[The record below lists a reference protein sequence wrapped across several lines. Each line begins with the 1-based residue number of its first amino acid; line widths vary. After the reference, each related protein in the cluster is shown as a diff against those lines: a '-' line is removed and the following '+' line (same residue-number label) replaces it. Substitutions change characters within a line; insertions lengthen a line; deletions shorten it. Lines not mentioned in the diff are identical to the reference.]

1 MTNKLIQQKYFNIGK
16 CIYCGGAFDKLT
28 DEHVIPFALGG
39 TMVLHN
45 ASCEE
50 CRDITSRYERNPLN
64 ENWSEIRACLD
75 YPSRKRKFEN
85 ETFGLHVTL
94 KNKEETVLRLKKSE
108 VLGIAQFLEFALP
121 GFFLKSGV
129 YKKGSIVTGNSV
141 FGFGVDIKQ
150 FLQKHNI
157 KQFSFSDEY
166 KSTNFEKMIARIAYC
181 FTIACF
187 GYDCFSERLV
197 LPSILNQ
204 KDDIGFWFGCDPM
217 QEITSSI
224 GKQNG
229 KNAIKLGILQKK
241 NSTKRYVVVRL
252 KFFANTDTPEYIVVV
267 GTLRDDFLIPKS

>member
-16 CIYCGGAFDKLT
+16 CIYCGCASDKLT
-28 DEHVIPFALGG
+28 NEHVIPLALGG
-39 TMVLHN
+39 TMVIRN
-45 ASCEE
+45 ASCEK
-50 CRDITSRYERNPLN
+50 CRDITSRYERNPLK
-64 ENWSEIRACLD
+64 ENWSEVRACLD
-75 YPSRKRKFEN
+75 YPSRRRKFED
-85 ETFGLHVTL
+85 EIFYLRVTL
-94 KNKEETVLRLKKSE
+94 KNEKETVLKLRKSE
-108 VLGIAQFLEFALP
+108 VLGSAQFLEFALP
-121 GFFLKSGV
+121 GFFLKTEI
-129 YKKGSIVTGNSV
+129 YKKGSIVTGASV

-150 FLQKHNI
+150 FSQKHNI
-157 KQFSFSDEY
+157 KQFSFSAEH
-166 KSTNFEKMIARIAYC
+166 KNTNFEKMTARIAYC

-217 QEITSSI
+217 QKITPSI

-229 KNAIKLGILQKK
+229 KNVIKLGVWQKK
-241 NSTKRYVVVRL
+241 DSTKRYVVARL